1 MQKILCNALI
11 VRLFMGL
18 SVLVGLQACTT
29 TTTTTSTSNSSAV
42 PSPAPRAA
50 PAAVAQGELLTDSD
64 EPEARKR
71 ARTRMQL
78 AVAYFEQGQT
88 TVALDELK
96 QALVID
102 PSFSDA
108 YNLRGLIYMRLND
121 IRLAEDSFRRALAN
135 NPREPNTQHNYAWL
149 MCQQGRYPE
158 SIQMFE
164 QALANPTY
172 TARSKSWMA
181 QGLCQQRAGLLP
193 EAERNLARAYELDA
207 GNPII
212 AYNLSNLL
220 FQRGEWLRAQF
231 YIRRLNNSEL
241 ANAESLWLGIKV
253 ERRMENREAMLQLVD
268 QLKKRFGQ
276 SRELAAYD
284 TGAFDE

>member
-1 MQKILCNALI
+1 MQKTLCVPVW
-11 VRLFMGL
+11 VRLLAGL
-18 SVLVGLQACTT
+18 SLLFGLQACTT
-29 TTTTTSTSNSSAV
+29 TTTTTSVSNSSTV
-42 PSPAPRAA
+42 TTPSSRAA
-50 PAAVAQGELLTDSD
+50 PVPVAQGEILTDSD

-88 TVALDELK
+88 TVALDEVK

-121 IRLAEDSFRRALAN
+121 MPLVEDSFRRALAI
-135 NPREPNTQHNYAWL
+135 NPRDPNTLHNYGWL

-172 TARSKSWMA
+172 GARSKTWMA
-181 QGLCQQRAGLLP
+181 EGLCQQRAGQLP

-212 AYNLSNLL
+212 AYNLSTLL

-253 ERRMENREAMLQLVD
+253 ERRMENREAMLQLVE
-268 QLKKRFGQ
+268 QLRKRFGQ

-284 TGAFDE
+284 RGAF

>member
-1 MQKILCNALI
+1 
-11 VRLFMGL
+11 
-18 SVLVGLQACTT
+18 
-29 TTTTTSTSNSSAV
+29 
-42 PSPAPRAA
+42 
-50 PAAVAQGELLTDSD
+50 
-64 EPEARKR
+64 
-71 ARTRMQL
+71 MQL

-121 IRLAEDSFRRALAN
+121 MRLAEDSFRRALSN
-135 NPREPNTQHNYAWL
+135 NPSESNTQHNYAWL

-172 TARSKSWMA
+172 AARSKTWMA
-181 QGLCQQRAGLLP
+181 EGLCQQRAGLLP

-212 AYNLSNLL
+212 AYNLTNLL

-276 SRELAAYD
+276 SRELVAYD
-284 TGAFDE
+284 RGAFDE